1 MLQIVDMMYSYTD
14 YNTVL
19 EDVSLDF
26 EKGKLYA
33 ILGSLAAEKPLC
45 FLF

>member
-19 EDVSLDF
+19 EDVNLDF

-33 ILGSLAAEKPLC
+33 YEIKNGRIIKWEE
-45 FLF
+45 